1 MTPFLPGATDHHFV
15 NALRFCPTTSST
27 SGMSASGHGPVA
39 PSGPEAM
46 LTLCMTSAKTRTF
59 ADGIVAPCGPVSSWD
74 QEYDVSVSAA
84 FAVLACRTTIWN
96 PSYSFR
102 AANSA
107 AEVAAGRESDG
118 RTFLGPS
125 ATRTV
130 AARETAG
137 ATTETNVQAVNHRIA
152 RMQRLPTE
160 ALGRNPRDSAGRPSA
175 LCACDRALVW
185 LSSKQGQG
193 GLV

>member
-1 MTPFLPGATDHHFV
+1 MTPFLPRATDHHFV

-96 PSYSFR
+96 PSYSCR
-102 AANSA
+102 AARRA
-107 AEVAAGRESDG
+107 GGVPEGREPEG
-118 RTFLGPS
+118 RPLLVPS
-125 ATRTV
+125 ATRPGP
-130 AARETAG
+130 AREPAG
-137 ATTETNVQAVNHRIA
+137 ATRERNVQAV
-152 RMQRLPTE
+152 
-160 ALGRNPRDSAGRPSA
+160 
-175 LCACDRALVW
+175 
-185 LSSKQGQG
+185 
-193 GLV
+193 

>member
-1 MTPFLPGATDHHFV
+1 MTPFLPRATDHHFV

-46 LTLCMTSAKTRTF
+46 LTLC
-59 ADGIVAPCGPVSSWD
+59 
-74 QEYDVSVSAA
+74 
-84 FAVLACRTTIWN
+84 RTTIWN

-107 AEVAAGRESDG
+107 AEVAAGSESDG
-118 RTFLGPS
+118 RTFVVPS

-137 ATTETNVQAVNHRIA
+137 ATRETNVQAVNHRIA
-152 RMQRLPTE
+152 RMQRLPT
-160 ALGRNPRDSAGRPSA
+160 
-175 LCACDRALVW
+175 
-185 LSSKQGQG
+185 G
-193 GLV
+193 GA